1 MGVASNQARLMT
13 LTSRQHDLEVR
24 AQSIS
29 AEKMIMAMKSE
40 AVALQYT
47 NALNS
52 AADATAASS
61 AMIAYTGSLA
71 AISREEK
78 ALDLELAQINTEH
91 EAVKTEYDSVK
102 SLISD
107 NTDKS
112 FNIFG

>member
-13 LTSRQHDLEVR
+13 LTARQHDLELR
-24 AQSIS
+24 AQQIS
-29 AEKMIMAMKSE
+29 AKKMIMARDSQSVATTYAEALKGSGSADDALTTYTIAMANISYSE
-40 AVALQYT
+40 KL
-47 NALNS
+47 
-52 AADATAASS
+52 
-61 AMIAYTGSLA
+61 
-71 AISREEK
+71 
-78 ALDLELAQINTEH
+78 LDLELTQVNTEH

>member
-13 LTSRQHDLEVR
+13 LTSRQHDLELR

-29 AEKMIMAMKSE
+29 AQKMIMAMESQS
-40 AVALQYT
+40 VATTYT
-47 NALNS
+47 NALNAGSDSSTALGSYTAAMAEIS
-52 AADATAASS
+52 AA
-61 AMIAYTGSLA
+61 
-71 AISREEK
+71 EK
-78 ALDLELAQINTEH
+78 LLDLELTQINTEH